1 MSDDF
6 DPDEIQVFEDETDDG
21 YVRIK
26 KDDLK
31 KVRTAARRAGS
42 ATRELNEFRQ
52 RDTARD
58 KAKDAGL
65 TGLNDRQVAALA
77 REAGDDQSPENLRK
91 IATDFGWAQAQ
102 AEPTEEEREAQ
113 EQNEREIEQHTEAA
127 AIANGAPAVAHRTL
141 QPSEVNGWAPD
152 RLMRLQ
158 KSHPDLYEL
167 VLREEPITLPAGFN

>member
-1 MSDDF
+1 MSDAF
-6 DPDEIQVFEDETDDG
+6 DLDDIEVHPDETDDG

-26 KDDLK
+26 RDDLK
-31 KVRTAARRAGS
+31 QIRTAARKRGEA
-42 ATRELNEFRQ
+42 EKQLNEYRR
-52 RDTARD
+52 RDSVR
-58 KAKDAGL
+58 DAGL
-65 TGLNDRQVAALA
+65 TGLNERQVAALA

-91 IATDFGWAQAQ
+91 IAADFGWAQAEP
-102 AEPTEEEREAQ
+102 EPTEEQREAQ
-113 EQNEREIEQHTEAA
+113 EQTEREIEQHTEAA
-127 AIANGAPAVAHRTL
+127 AIANGAPAVAGRTL